1 MLNTR
6 AAPARY
12 GAPQHVQP
20 SSQCRVKTW
29 EESKGEISGVGADAA
44 SDAAVRRELE
54 VRICREAAK
63 AFPTWLGWPS
73 SSGMM
78 VVCVDRKDGTRSLVL
93 SPVPIAALIFYFVHE
108 DLPNGDMPETF
119 GIGCVLLLVS
129 MVASL
134 LLVYLN
140 ISIVTFAK
148 VVKIVPKQGSK
159 SSMLWELR
167 LVGGLLKGWPREGEP
182 AAVAFSASVSPGVDA
197 GPHDDTLH
205 IALTTQL
212 LRYRTPLAALWD
224 GGGGGAGGGGS
235 SDRGGSGGKGS
246 GAGSDVL
253 GTLSTLRRRLLS
265 VELVS
270 FLPFKMQMWRFH
282 YFWAKST
289 GI

>member
-1 MLNTR
+1 MCPWSGGAWRAMVRLDKPGVPPAWPGASRHTSTNTTTTTNRNTR
-6 AAPARY
+6 E
-12 GAPQHVQP
+12 Q
-20 SSQCRVKTW
+20 
-29 EESKGEISGVGADAA
+29 
-44 SDAAVRRELE
+44 
-54 VRICREAAK
+54 
-63 AFPTWLGWPS
+63 TWLGWPS